1 MVDSAAIPPSNEPE
15 FGYGQL
21 FQILLR
27 RWPWF
32 AGALGLSLAGA
43 VYVSLQEEPIYESS
57 MQLIVEPNF
66 EEDFRLS
73 DAYASVE
80 GASASEADYATQL
93 TLMRSD
99 QFLIEASQRLQDVYP
114 ELTLGAIKP
123 QFNLVR
129 VVPDGSKSA
138 TRIFEAQFIFDDPIK
153 TQRFLEE
160 LQDVYTEYNIQQQQ
174 QRLTRG
180 LAQVDEQLAET
191 EASLRSAQSSLRGFR
206 QQQDLID
213 PTRQGQVILD
223 SLNQVQAEQRQL
235 LNELSALE
243 ARNQELLAQ
252 LQLSPQSGLVASRLS
267 QSGRVQGLLNT
278 LQETALQLAE
288 RQILFTDQDPTTQVL
303 AAQQDNQRDLLRQ
316 EMSYILREPVQTLD
330 PELLSYIQLGSVDT
344 NLVAELVELE
354 ASLSALEAQANSLIE
369 LEAVLRQDLE
379 RFPGLIAEYDRLQPD
394 VDIQRSALQRLLE
407 QREQLTAELA
417 RGGFTWEIVEPP
429 RLGRQIGPNRNRNLM
444 LGAVVGLFLGG
455 LLAFVRESTD
465 NVLHTSDDLK
475 RRLPVPLLGILPR
488 QADAGLF
495 SFGSG
500 RRDSTPP
507 MLHPELAESEL
518 IQTVTDPGYR
528 EATDLMTNSLQ
539 LRSGDKSQ
547 KVFAI
552 TSGLPG
558 EGKTTVALGLSLSL
572 ARMNQRVLLIDADLR
587 RSGLQAQLGIES
599 EAGLSTLL
607 RGLPVDT
614 RPQRLDLGYVKLDV
628 LPAGP
633 VPDDPITLLSSP
645 RFSRLLARGREL
657 YDVILIDTPPVLG
670 MADAIKVGSVCDG
683 TLVVSRLDRITQSEL
698 TEVLSL
704 LAPLKVLGV
713 IANGAK
719 LAPNRYAYGA
729 LPEPQKTTS
738 RR

>member
-1 MVDSAAIPPSNEPE
+1 MVDSAAISPSRESE

-27 RWPWF
+27 RWPWIV
-32 AGALGLSLAGA
+32 GALGLGLAGA
-43 VYVSLQEEPIYESS
+43 VYVNLQEEPIYESS

-66 EEDFRLS
+66 EDDFRLT
-73 DAYASVE
+73 DIYQSVE
-80 GASASEADYATQL
+80 ASRVSQADYATQL
-93 TLMRSD
+93 ALMRSD
-99 QFLIEASQRLQDVYP
+99 QFIVEASQQLRESYPDLTPEAIGASFRLNQVTGDDDK
-114 ELTLGAIKP
+114 T
-123 QFNLVR
+123 
-129 VVPDGSKSA
+129 A
-138 TRIFEAQFIFDDPIK
+138 TRIFQATFVGDDPVK
-153 TQRFLEE
+153 TQRVLET
-160 LQDVYTEYNIQQQQ
+160 LQGIYTDYNLEQQER
-174 QRLTRG
+174 RLTRG
-180 LAQVDEQLAET
+180 LQQVDQQLIET
-191 EASLRSAQSSLRGFR
+191 EASLSKAQADLENFR
-206 QQQDLID
+206 QRQDLID
-213 PTRQGQVILD
+213 PTLQGQVTLD
-223 SLNQVQAEQRQL
+223 SLNQIQAQQRQL
-235 LNELSALE
+235 LNELTALE
-243 ARNQELLAQ
+243 ARNQELLSQ

-278 LQETALQLAE
+278 MQETALQLAE

-379 RFPGLIAEYDRLQPD
+379 RFPGLIAEYDRLQPA

-417 RGGFTWEIVEPP
+417 RGGFTWQIVEPP
-429 RLGRQIGPNRNRNLM
+429 RQGEQIGPNPERNLI
-444 LGAVVGLFLGG
+444 LGAVAGLFLGG
-455 LLAFVRESTD
+455 LLAFARESTD

-475 RRLPVPLLGILPR
+475 RQLPLPLLGILPL

-495 SFGSG
+495 SFGSS
-500 RRDSTPP
+500 RRDSVPP

-528 EATDLMTNSLQ
+528 EAMDLMTNSLQ

-558 EGKTTVALGLSLSL
+558 EGKTTVALGLGLSL

-587 RSGLQAQLGIES
+587 RSGLQAQLGIDS

-607 RGLPVDT
+607 RGMPIDT
-614 RPQRLDLGYVKLDV
+614 RPQRLDLGYVRLDV

-633 VPDDPITLLSSP
+633 VPDDPIPLLSSP

-670 MADAIKVGSVCDG
+670 MADAIKVGSGCDG
-683 TLVVSRLDRITQSEL
+683 TLLVSRLDRITQSEL

-719 LAPNRYAYGA
+719 LAPNRYAYGPSA
-729 LPEPQKTTS
+729 EPQKATS
-738 RR
+738 RS